1 MKKEYTDQQKALIQ
15 MRKIWDAIEAFAVL
29 SGMDDTEA
37 AKFASKEMN
46 KFISGITGILHEM
59 SVKS

>member
-1 MKKEYTDQQKALIQ
+1 

-29 SGMDDTEA
+29 SGMDDTQA